1 MTVLVAAV
9 VAVLFAGG
17 TWLLLQR
24 RLSRIIVGVGLMGHG
39 ANLLLLTSGGGP
51 GTPPLVGN
59 GDADRFADPLPQ
71 ALVLTAIV
79 ITFGVSMFLLAL
91 GYRSWQVTHDDE
103 VDDDVEDRRIARE
116 HAASGVLADAQQAER
131 ARAAEET
138 PS

>member
-1 MTVLVAAV
+1 VTVLVAAV

-59 GDADRFADPLPQ
+59 GDADGFADPLPQ

-103 VDDDVEDRRIARE
+103 VDDDVEDRRVARE
-116 HAASGVLADAQQAER
+116 HEATDVLADAQQAER
-131 ARAAEET
+131 ARAAEEAA
-138 PS
+138 S